1 MADEHIHTPSSTNQ
15 TEILA
20 INKALKA
27 ENQRMAELLWQMEH
41 DRSKIEH
48 KSAENKDNNDEH
60 TSETKHTITKVT
72 KTTTKKR
79 TNPFA
84 KEVMSFEMPQ
94 NFTLPSTLKPYNG
107 IGDPNVHVTKF
118 QAMMFMNKDSDPII
132 CRTFP
137 TFLDGA
143 ALIWFFNLREG
154 SILNFDELADQFV
167 NHFAASKI
175 YVHNSDYLST
185 IKQGPNESLKDYMTR
200 FAEATNEIHNLNP
213 EVHLHA
219 LKSGLQPRKFQESI
233 VIAKPKTLA
242 EFREKATTHI
252 EVEEFRALRRANK
265 PISNREEERR
275 NRQSNGRTDQRTSRL
290 TPKFD
295 NYTTLN
301 AKREDIIKDIL
312 NSKLIKPPNRA
323 GTYQDQRHVD
333 RSKYCAFYQK
343 YGHTTDDCII
353 ARDVLEKL
361 ARQRLLDKYIDS
373 RGRKRSTD
381 DLGQQSKTTD
391 NSRDKGKKVDTDIN
405 PPRRIINCISGGF
418 AGGGCT
424 NSARKRS
431 YRAMMTMTKSTPS
444 KPINR
449 DKPEISFLPKNYEA
463 NDQNLDD
470 PVIITA

>member
-1 MADEHIHTPSSTNQ
+1 MTDEHSHAPSSTNQ
-15 TEILA
+15 AEILA
-20 INKALKA
+20 INESLKT
-27 ENQRMAELLWQMEH
+27 ENQRMAELLRQMEH
-41 DRSKIEH
+41 DRSKGEH

-60 TSETKHTITKVT
+60 TSETKHTIPKATKI
-72 KTTTKKR
+72 TTKKR

-84 KEVMSFEMPQ
+84 KEVTSFEMPQ

-118 QAMMFMNKDSDPII
+118 QAMMFMNKDSDPIL

-143 ALIWFFNLREG
+143 ALIWFSNLPEG
-154 SILNFDELADQFV
+154 SISSFDELADQFV

-200 FAEATNEIHNLNP
+200 FAKATNEIPNLNP

-219 LKSGLQPRKFQESI
+219 LKSGLRLGKFQESI

-242 EFREKATTHI
+242 EFCEKATTQI

-265 PISNREEERR
+265 PTPSREEERKS
-275 NRQSNGRTDQRTSRL
+275 RQSNSRTDQRTFRL

-295 NYTTLN
+295 NYTPLN
-301 AKREDIIKDIL
+301 AKRKDIIKDIL
-312 NSKLIKPPNRA
+312 HSKLIKPPNRA

-333 RSKYCAFYQK
+333 RSKYCAFHQK
-343 YGHTTDDCII
+343 YGHTTDDCVI

-361 ARQRLLDKYIDS
+361 AHQGLLDKYIDS
-373 RGRKRSTD
+373 QGRKRSTD
-381 DLGQQSKTTD
+381 DLGQQPKATD
-391 NSRDKGKKVDTDIN
+391 NSRDKGKKVDNNIN
-405 PPRRIINCISGGF
+405 PPR
-418 AGGGCT
+418 
-424 NSARKRS
+424 
-431 YRAMMTMTKSTPS
+431 
-444 KPINR
+444 
-449 DKPEISFLPKNYEA
+449 
-463 NDQNLDD
+463 
-470 PVIITA
+470 